1 MLTESEKAKELAKIR
16 SKKMRFPSVA
26 MNQNPKKKKKPLVEL
41 YNTETY
47 ELLDEK
53 FKKLKKYKPH

>member
-26 MNQNPKKKKKPLVEL
+26 MNQNPKKKKK
-41 YNTETY
+41 N
-47 ELLDEK
+47 
-53 FKKLKKYKPH
+53 KKQGDVDATSDYQS